1 MNMNVIR
8 TNTSTQIKARLY
20 MSEIKKYFDTPN
32 FQDIAYRCHDYKDFL
47 FLKMT
52 SPTVADIAFQEELA
66 KSPLKYS
73 KDFRINLGYMEQDSI
88 VKYINSSLADKQSIN
103 YEKTGRLRKNLIK
116 NNRFSLDYVKPKLE
130 SKWQKLVLKI
140 KSVI

>member
-1 MNMNVIR
+1 MNIVR
-8 TNTSTQIKARLY
+8 VNTSTQIKTKLY

-52 SPTVADIAFQEELA
+52 SPTVADIAFREELT
-66 KSPLKYS
+66 KSPLKFPRNF
-73 KDFRINLGYMEQDSI
+73 KMNLDYMNEDSI
-88 VKYINSSLADKQSIN
+88 IKYIQTLIEHRQSII
-103 YEKTGRLRKNLIK
+103 YEKTGRLRKILI
-116 NNRFSLDYVKPKLE
+116 NNDRFSLDYVKPKLE
-130 SKWQKLVLKI
+130 SKWKKFVLKF